1 MEKMERI
8 IPISDLQSKAKKYV
22 DQVRLTEEPVI
33 ITQRG
38 RAAAILVA
46 YDRYEGPLMTMD
58 EMSYPDWRERL
69 ERAKQESRAGKGIEL
84 NELLKKRARMARGHK
99 AARGRR

>member
-1 MEKMERI
+1 MEKI

-38 RAAAILVA
+38 RAAAILMNYA
-46 YDRYEGPLMTMD
+46 QYEGWQATVD
-58 EMSYPDWRERL
+58 VMSDPGWAQKL
-69 ERAKQESRAGKGIEL
+69 ERAKRESKEKKWVTLPEL
-84 NELLKKRARMARGHK
+84 EKRRLKRSRS
-99 AARGRR
+99 

>member
-1 MEKMERI
+1 MDNI

-22 DQVRLTEEPVI
+22 EQVRRTDEPVI

-38 RAAAILVA
+38 RAAAILVN
-46 YDRYEGPLMTMD
+46 YDSYEGHLLTLD

-69 ERAKQESRAGKGIEL
+69 ARAERESSEGKGAELQSFLKKKTRAARSSRA
-84 NELLKKRARMARGHK
+84 A
-99 AARGRR
+99 

>member
-1 MEKMERI
+1 MEKIERI

-38 RAAAILVA
+38 RAAAILMN
-46 YDRYEGPLMTMD
+46 YERYEGWQATLD
-58 EMSYPDWRERL
+58 VMSDPDWAKRL
-69 ERAKQESRAGKGIEL
+69 ARAKRESKEGKWITLEEL
-84 NELLKKRARMARGHK
+84 EKRHAKRWQRGK
-99 AARGRR
+99 AA

>member
-1 MEKMERI
+1 MDKI

-38 RAAAILVA
+38 RAAAILVD
-46 YDRYEGPLMTMD
+46 YDSYEGHLLTLD
-58 EMSYPDWRERL
+58 EMSYPDWRARL
-69 ERAKQESRAGKGIEL
+69 AQGKRESHAGKGIEL
-84 NELLKKRARMARGHK
+84 HAFLKKK
-99 AARGRR
+99 AGLVKKR